1 MLLESV
7 EFLIHV
13 DYWIENQG
21 EQVNRIKA
29 TDFVANLISSS
40 RNVKLFVTS
49 SENVEFPSLGK
60 EKITQGA
67 FKPEQLFNSW
77 KLYGRTRQCT
87 KHGQINFQ
95 IYVVTGIRAISCQGR
110 GGGAGICPIFP
121 QVAQFFT
128 KQSRNRKIEK
138 SFTGAFFSNTVA
150 SMFRKVKAKS
160 VTALS
165 RYFGMNFLSLKIR

>member
-13 DYWIENQG
+13 DDWIENQG

-67 FKPEQLFNSW
+67 FKPEQTFQLLKTVW
-77 KLYGRTRQCT
+77 KNKTVYKAWADQLSDLCSHRHTG
-87 KHGQINFQ
+87 NFLP
-95 IYVVTGIRAISCQGR
+95 GE
-110 GGGAGICPIFP
+110 GGGGRNLPDIPAICPIFYET
-121 QVAQFFT
+121 VE
-128 KQSRNRKIEK
+128 KSKNRKIVHG
-138 SFTGAFFSNTVA
+138 SF
-150 SMFRKVKAKS
+150 
-160 VTALS
+160 
-165 RYFGMNFLSLKIR
+165 FLKYGRLDVS

>member
-1 MLLESV
+1 M
-7 EFLIHV
+7 
-13 DYWIENQG
+13 
-21 EQVNRIKA
+21 
-29 TDFVANLISSS
+29 
-40 RNVKLFVTS
+40 KLFVTS

-67 FKPEQLFNSW
+67 FKPEQTFQLLKTVW
-77 KLYGRTRQCT
+77 KNKTVYKAWADQLSDLCSHRHTG
-87 KHGQINFQ
+87 NFLP
-95 IYVVTGIRAISCQGR
+95 GE

>member
-1 MLLESV
+1 ME
-7 EFLIHV
+7 
-13 DYWIENQG
+13 
-21 EQVNRIKA
+21 EQ
-29 TDFVANLISSS
+29 
-40 RNVKLFVTS
+40 
-49 SENVEFPSLGK
+49 
-60 EKITQGA
+60 Q
-67 FKPEQLFNSW
+67 
-77 KLYGRTRQCT
+77 QCT

-95 IYVVTGIRAISCQGR
+95 IYVVTGIRAISCQG

-160 VTALS
+160 VRALS
-165 RYFGMNFLSLKIR
+165 RYFRMNFLSLKIR

>member
-13 DYWIENQG
+13 DDWIENQG
-21 EQVNRIKA
+21 EQLNRIKA

-40 RNVKLFVTS
+40 RNVKLLVTS

-60 EKITQGA
+60 EKITHGA
-67 FKPEQLFNSW
+67 FKPEQTFQLLKTVW
-77 KLYGRTRQCT
+77 KNKTVYKAWADQLSDLCSHR
-87 KHGQINFQ
+87 HPSNFLP
-95 IYVVTGIRAISCQGR
+95 GEGG

-128 KQSRNRKIEK
+128 KQSRNRKIENR
-138 SFTGAFFSNTVA
+138 SRELFSQIR
-150 SMFRKVKAKS
+150 SPRCFVK
-160 VTALS
+160 
-165 RYFGMNFLSLKIR
+165 LKQNL

>member
-1 MLLESV
+1 MKRRLESLVNSDFNKYTIMLLDSV

-13 DYWIENQG
+13 DDWIENQG

-40 RNVKLFVTS
+40 RNVKFLVTS

-67 FKPEQLFNSW
+67 FKPEQTFQLLKTVWNNKTVYKAWADQLSD
-77 KLYGRTRQCT
+77 LCSHRHTG
-87 KHGQINFQ
+87 NFLP
-95 IYVVTGIRAISCQGR
+95 GE
-110 GGGAGICPIFP
+110 GGGQAF
-121 QVAQFFT
+121 ARY
-128 KQSRNRKIEK
+128 SRKLPNFLRNSPKIEK

-150 SMFRKVKAKS
+150 SMFVK
-160 VTALS
+160 
-165 RYFGMNFLSLKIR
+165 LKQNL